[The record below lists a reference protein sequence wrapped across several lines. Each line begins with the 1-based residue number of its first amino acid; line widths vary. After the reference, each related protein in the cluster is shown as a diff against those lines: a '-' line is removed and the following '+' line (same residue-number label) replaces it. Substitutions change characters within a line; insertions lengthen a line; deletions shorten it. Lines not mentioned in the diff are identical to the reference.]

1 MSDYQIETRRVQPR
15 ALLSKVVICTEEE
28 RLEAVRAAIAEV
40 AAYLEE
46 YRVEPFGPPVAVY
59 HSTIA
64 GLMELEVGFPLEYVF
79 PGRGRLHESELPS
92 GPVAWTCHVGPHDTL
107 QEAYQAINLWALQT
121 GYELS
126 GPPWDSY
133 VSDPNQEHD
142 ASRLITEVYR
152 PLK

>member
-1 MSDYQIETRRVQPR
+1 MSEYVIEVRRLQPR
-15 ALLSKVVICTEEE
+15 PLLSKTVICTEQEHPH
-28 RLEAVRAAIAEV
+28 AVQAAVAEV

-46 YRVEPFGPPVAVY
+46 YHVEPFGPPVAIY

-64 GLMELEVGFPLEYVF
+64 GLIELEVGFPLEYIF

-92 GPVAWTCHVGPHDTL
+92 GPVAWTCHVGPYETL
-107 QEAYQAINLWALQT
+107 HAAYQAISLWALQT
-121 GYELS
+121 GHELA

-133 VSDPNQEHD
+133 VADPTQVSD
-142 ASRLITEVYR
+142 ALRLVTEVYW

>member
-1 MSDYQIETRRVQPR
+1 MSEYLIEVRRLQPR
-15 ALLSKVVICTEEE
+15 PLLSKTVICTEQE
-28 RLEAVRAAIAEV
+28 RPHAVQAAVAEV

-46 YRVEPFGPPVAVY
+46 YHVEPFGPPVAIY
-59 HSTIA
+59 RSTIA
-64 GLMELEVGFPLEYVF
+64 GLIELEVGFPLEYIF

-92 GPVAWTCHVGPHDTL
+92 GPVAWTCHVGPYETL

-121 GYELS
+121 GHELA

-133 VSDPNQEHD
+133 VSDPNYERD
-142 ASRLITEVYR
+142 ASRLVTEVYW